1 MPINGGYFM
10 TRDEA
15 LAWVKSEIKSANL
28 IKHILAVEASCRRL
42 AERFEENPDYWGMA
56 GLLHDLD
63 YELTVNEPEKHTRI
77 TAEWLKEKGFDDPLI
92 HAIMAHAE
100 AVKPDSK
107 LDWTIYCV
115 DPATGLIV
123 AAALMH
129 PSKSLAGLD
138 VPFLMKRFKE
148 KRFAAGARRESIAA
162 CSNLGLSLEE
172 FLGLVLEG
180 MQRISNELG
189 L

>member
-1 MPINGGYFM
+1 M

-15 LAWVKSEIKSANL
+15 LEWVKTELEKPNL
-28 IKHILAVEASCRRL
+28 IKHVLAVEASCRQLASRL
-42 AERFEENPDYWGMA
+42 GEDPDYWGMV
-56 GLLHDLD
+56 GLLHDID
-63 YELTVNEPEKHTRI
+63 YQKTVDDPERHTRM
-77 TAEWLKEKGFDDPLI
+77 AAQWLKEREFDDEFI
-92 HAIMAHAE
+92 YAVMAHAE
-100 AVKPDSK
+100 HVEPKSK
-107 LDWTIYCV
+107 LDWTLLSV
-115 DPATGLIV
+115 DPATGLVV

-138 VPFLMKRFKE
+138 VGFLMKRFRE

-172 FLGLVLEG
+172 FLGEVLLA
-180 MQRISNELG
+180 MQGISNELG

>member
-1 MPINGGYFM
+1 M

-15 LAWVKSEIKSANL
+15 LKWVERELEKPNL
-28 IKHILAVEASCRRL
+28 IKHVLAVEASCRRL
-42 AERFEENPDYWGMA
+42 AGHFGEDPEYWAMV
-56 GLLHDLD
+56 GLLHDID
-63 YELTVNEPEKHTRI
+63 YLKTIDDPDGHTRLA
-77 TAEWLKEKGFDDPLI
+77 AEWLAEKGFDDKFI
-92 HAIMAHAE
+92 YAVMSHAE
-100 AVKPDSK
+100 RVEPKSK
-107 LDWTIYCV
+107 LDWTLFSV
-115 DPATGLIV
+115 DPTTGLVV

-138 VPFLMKRFKE
+138 VGFLMKRFKE

-172 FLGLVLEG
+172 FLGHVLAA
-180 MQRISNELG
+180 MQGISDDLG